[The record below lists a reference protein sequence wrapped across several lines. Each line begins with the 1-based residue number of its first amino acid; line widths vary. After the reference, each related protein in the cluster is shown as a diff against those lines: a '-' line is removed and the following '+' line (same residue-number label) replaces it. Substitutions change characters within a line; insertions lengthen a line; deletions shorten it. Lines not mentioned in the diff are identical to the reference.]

1 MEERTTEVPSSSTI
15 SPSTHSTTVQQ
26 TTTTTSPYVCKVCGD
41 SAQYSYYGAI
51 ACQSC
56 KVFFR
61 RNAKSQP
68 VS

>member
-1 MEERTTEVPSSSTI
+1 MEERASNNSI
-15 SPSTHSTTVQQ
+15 IAPSTHSPTVQQ
-26 TTTTTSPYVCKVCGD
+26 TTTMTSPYMCKVCGD

-51 ACQSC
+51 VCQSC

-61 RNAKSQP
+61 RNAKCQS

>member
-1 MEERTTEVPSSSTI
+1 MEERTTEVPSSSII

-26 TTTTTSPYVCKVCGD
+26 TTTTSPYVCKVCGD

-51 ACQSC
+51 VCQSC

-61 RNAKSQP
+61 RNANSQS